1 MKSTRI
7 DGVVQYQQSS
17 RTSGAAPS
25 SARRLGFVRAGP
37 DAPADYRPSP
47 GHDPAATAQPG
58 SAPTDTTGNE
68 AGHTPPRH
76 PHPDPANRHAARP
89 THRPPHRPATTTNQ
103 PRDHRTRPQAR
114 PHARHRTDHHARDHH
129 QARPTARPRHTTTE
143 PPPRAATARRPNHAT
158 TRAGPAGRAH
168 DRETPQERGDG
179 ARSTPPRVA
188 RFGPG
193 IRLWLFPAARPN
205 TPRAAGCPTRSTG
218 AESDCR
224 SRPDPPSAESPGRLP
239 RASNPAGC
247 GPRPRAGATLRR
259 PAGRTGPQRRRGEGE
274 TAKTPTQAPPS
285 GFRKVLDRKIRTASL
300 TVDPPRADSH
310 PRSDG
315 RNQWGWKRRRS
326 RRHSATHQ
334 GRPK

>member
-1 MKSTRI
+1 MKSSRI

-25 SARRLGFVRAGP
+25 SARRLGFVLAGP

-58 SAPTDTTGNE
+58 NDPTDTTGND
-68 AGHTPPRH
+68 AGQTPPRQ
-76 PHPDPANRHAARP
+76 PHPAAANRHAGRP
-89 THRPPHRPATTTNQ
+89 TTAPPHRPDTTTNQ

-114 PHARHRTDHHARDHH
+114 PHARHRTAHQARDHH

-193 IRLWLFPAARPN
+193 IRLLPCPPN
-205 TPRAAGCPTRSTG
+205 
-218 AESDCR
+218 
-224 SRPDPPSAESPGRLP
+224 
-239 RASNPAGC
+239 
-247 GPRPRAGATLRR
+247 
-259 PAGRTGPQRRRGEGE
+259 
-274 TAKTPTQAPPS
+274 
-285 GFRKVLDRKIRTASL
+285 
-300 TVDPPRADSH
+300 PRADSPARLTRRAAGPGH
-310 PRSDG
+310 ALAAHSGARPDG
-315 RNQWGWKRRRS
+315 PAHSAEGAKEKRRRHQH
-326 RRHSATHQ
+326 RHRLSDS
-334 GRPK
+334 GRSSTAKSG